1 MKLKEEDEDTLS
13 SYAKAIALP
22 TGIKSGIDA
31 KNKALKD
38 AGVLDNE
45 RAEMKKDTPFIKKAA
60 PKSEAWDDSLDK
72 PYESTGRKAIDR
84 ISGLFKSGSKRV
96 DQAMKAKYSKDV
108 GEMPS
113 GRYADSLEF
122 LSHKKPLSK
131 RSSKQ

>member
-22 TGIKSGIDA
+22 PGIKSGIDA

-38 AGVLDNE
+38 AGVLDDE
-45 RAEMKKDTPFIKKAA
+45 KEPSKPPAPVKLSA
-60 PKSEAWDDSLDK
+60 PKAPEIDDDK

-122 LSHKKPLSK
+122 LSHKKPLIK
-131 RSSKQ
+131 RSSKR